1 MLKNYIK
8 VALRALARH
17 KIYSLINIFGL
28 AVGLALC
35 LIVIGHISY
44 ELSFEDFHKNKDRIY
59 RVNLKYRAEDTELYS
74 SLVMSPLGPALREE
88 LPEAEKV
95 AVFRVIGNIDLNIG
109 EDSFLERYEAKSE
122 GYKYDANIFCAGPE
136 YLEIFT
142 LPLVAGNPK
151 TALRE
156 PFTMLITE
164 PAAQKY
170 FRGINPIGQVVK
182 INDRLTCRITGV
194 LKEIPSNTQLN
205 CEFIVSYSSLKNIDE
220 NLASWKKNDQDFVYL
235 LLKKNAD
242 ISAIESK
249 IKGIFKRRV
258 GEEVAAGYQFEL
270 QPLKDIYFSYYGSGR
285 RGDISPHGEASMM
298 FEMGLMAGF
307 VLLLA
312 MANFINL
319 STARGSDRTREVG
332 VRKVFGAQKS
342 ELIRQFIGESIIMT
356 FISVVIG
363 LIAYEVFKII
373 IQGSLPRQM
382 FADFYDNNTMIIL
395 VIALTVAVGVLA
407 GYYPALYL
415 SRFRPIAILQ
425 GKTGLKS
432 SKSLLRK
439 ALVVFQFTIAIGFIC
454 STTIL
459 YRQTN
464 FIMNMKPGFDK
475 ENMLV
480 INLNGKK
487 AAENAAIL
495 KSEIRKNNNI
505 LSVTATNDPPGS
517 ESHTLYGYYKD
528 SSLEDSSMVVFK
540 KFCVDNDFITTFGLQ
555 VIKGRSFSE
564 LGSVDSKNTVMITE
578 AVVKELNLTEPIGH
592 KLYRKS
598 GFVEIVGV
606 LKDFHGTP
614 LNYSYRPQII
624 LSPEPQELTTLVVKL
639 PPDNIAGSVNA
650 IKNTWDETFPGKTF
664 DYAFLDDMIESN
676 YNDDKGSVKMFTI
689 LSALTIIIACM
700 GIFGLV
706 SFTAEK
712 KTREIGI
719 RKVLGASVANIIR
732 MLSREFVILI
742 AISNFIAWPL
752 AYWMMQDF
760 LKWFPFRVGIGPGA
774 FLMTGFIALA
784 LALLTSSFQA
794 FRAASANPVDA
805 LRHE

>member
-1 MLKNYIK
+1 MLKNYIV

-59 RVNLKYRAEDTELYS
+59 RVNLKYRSEDTDLYS
-74 SLVMSPLGPALREE
+74 SLVMSPLGPALRDE

-95 AVFRVIGNIDLNIG
+95 AVFRVIGNIDLSIG
-109 EDSFLERYEAKSE
+109 EDSFLERYEANHA
-122 GYKYDANIFCAGPE
+122 GYKYDANVFCAGPE

-142 LPLVAGNPK
+142 LPLIAGNPK

-164 PAAQKY
+164 PAAKKY

-205 CEFIVSYSSLKNIDE
+205 CEFIVSYSSLRHIDE
-220 NLASWKKNDQDFVYL
+220 NLSSWDKLDQDYVYVI
-235 LLKKNAD
+235 LKEGANIA
-242 ISAIESK
+242 ATESK
-249 IKGIFKRRV
+249 IKDILKRRV
-258 GEEVAAGYQFEL
+258 GEEVAAGYSFEL
-270 QPLKDIYFSYYGSGR
+270 QPLKDIYFSYYGSDR
-285 RGDISPHGEASMM
+285 MGDISPHGEASMM
-298 FEMGLMAGF
+298 YEMGIIAAF

-319 STARGSDRTREVG
+319 STARSSDRIREIG
-332 VRKVFGAQKS
+332 VRKVFGAHKS
-342 ELIRQFIGESIIMT
+342 HLIRQFIGESVIVTI
-356 FISVVIG
+356 ISVVIG
-363 LIAYEVFKII
+363 LIAYEIFKII

-382 FADFYDNNTMIIL
+382 FADFYNNNTMIIL
-395 VIALTVAVGVLA
+395 VVALTIVVGVLA

-415 SRFRPIAILQ
+415 SRFRPIAVLQ
-425 GKTGLKS
+425 GKPGLKS
-432 SKSLLRK
+432 SRSLLRK
-439 ALVVFQFTIAIGFIC
+439 GLVVFQFTIAIGFIC

-464 FIMNMKPGFDK
+464 FIMNMEPGFDK

-480 INLNGKK
+480 INLPGNK

-495 KSEIRKNNNI
+495 KNEIRKKNKV

-517 ESHTLYGYYKD
+517 ESYTRYAYYKD
-528 SSLEDSSMVVFK
+528 ESLEDSSRVIFK
-540 KFCVDNDFITTFGLQ
+540 KFCVDNDFISTFSLK
-555 VIKGRSFSE
+555 VIKGSTFSDP
-564 LGSVDSKNTVMITE
+564 GSADSKNAVMVTE
-578 AVVKELNLTEPIGH
+578 AVVKELNITEPIGH
-592 KLYRKS
+592 KLYRKN
-598 GFVEIVGV
+598 GFVEIIGV
-606 LKDFHGTP
+606 LQDFHGTP
-614 LNYSYRPQII
+614 LNYSYKPQII
-624 LSPEPQELTTLVVKL
+624 LSPEPEELTTLVVKL
-639 PPDNIAGSVNA
+639 PPDDIAGSVTA

-664 DYAFLDDMIESN
+664 NYAFLDDIMADN
-676 YNDDKGSVKMFTI
+676 YSDDKGSVKMFTI
-689 LSALTIIIACM
+689 LSALAIMIACL

-719 RKVLGASVANIIR
+719 RKVLGASVPNIIK

-742 AISNFIAWPL
+742 ALSNLIAWPL
-752 AYWMMQDF
+752 AYLMMQDF
-760 LKWFPFRVGIGPGA
+760 LKWFPFRVPIGLGS
-774 FLMTGFIALA
+774 FLLTGVIALM

-794 FRAASANPVDA
+794 VRAAAANPVDA